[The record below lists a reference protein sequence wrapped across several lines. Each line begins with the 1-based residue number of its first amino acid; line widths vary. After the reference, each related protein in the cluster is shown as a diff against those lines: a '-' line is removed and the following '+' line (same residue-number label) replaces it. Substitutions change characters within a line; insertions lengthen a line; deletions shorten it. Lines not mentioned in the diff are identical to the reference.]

1 MCEASGADLI
11 FGEGRITKDSAPV
24 GFVADAEEGVYMWP
38 HVYTGVTED
47 MECFHE
53 EIFGPAVTIV
63 KARDFD
69 HALHLANASPYGL
82 SSAIYT
88 NDRLEAYRFKT
99 GIKAG
104 MTGIN
109 NSTTGAEAHLP
120 FGGVKGSG
128 NGTRESGIWV
138 IESYSYWHAVNDEL
152 SGKLQLA
159 QMDVDEIHIE
169 EAEVNYESLA

>member
-1 MCEASGADLI
+1 MKIAVPRKYGVMVESQMTTSQIVSMEMLAKASTCGLM
-11 FGEGRITKDSAPV
+11 S
-24 GFVADAEEGVYMWP
+24 MWMLQ
-38 HVYTGVTED
+38 D

-53 EIFGPAVTIV
+53 EIFGPLVTIV
-63 KARDFD
+63 RARDFD

-88 NDRLEAYRFKT
+88 NDRLEAYRYKT

-138 IESYSYWHAVNDEL
+138 IEAYSYWHAVNDEL

-159 QMDVDEIHIE
+159 QMDVDEIEME
-169 EAEVNYESLA
+169 EADADYGSLA